1 MSRFLRLAR
10 SAAPASG
17 GSVQPQRQPRAA
29 QRLQSPSPAA
39 RVAAQWLSGARKGH
53 QERGI
58 GNVLRLRPHWTRQ
71 ASQGAARWRIHRR
84 GKLPGRPMVAES
96 HGGLH
101 SAGDNVAA
109 ALHDLSEGSK
119 LPVVIQEHE
128 SGSHGIMDPWQPTL
142 GSQHGYTVRVSSELL
157 GLFRFV
163 ERLKRA
169 RVKEVADALYQVAMS
184 CALFAAMR
192 GVVGPLIQ
200 VFRSQPP
207 DWSKLFMM
215 LSAVDYIAIAYLA
228 YQARKPMLDI
238 VQLAIEPQVRCSRR
252 CSKRLEKLEE
262 IMIVMAGELVRL
274 FKRMRNIALIS
285 AIAQVTQLA
294 VSSLQGVDP
303 DLAAKV
309 ALASE
314 IMKAWVL
321 APWN

>member
-1 MSRFLRLAR
+1 MSCLLHIGR
-10 SAAPASG
+10 SAAPTSG
-17 GSVQPQRQPRAA
+17 SSVQPRRQPRAA
-29 QRLQSPSPAA
+29 QRLQSCRPAA
-39 RVAAQWLSGARKGH
+39 RAAAQWLSGARKG
-53 QERGI
+53 QRERGI
-58 GNVLRLRPHWTRQ
+58 GNVLRLRPRWTRQ
-71 ASQGAARWRIHRR
+71 ASQTAARWRLHKR
-84 GKLPGRPMVAES
+84 GKVTGSPLVAES

-101 SAGDNVAA
+101 SAGDDILAA
-109 ALHDLSEGSK
+109 RHDLSEGSK

-128 SGSHGIMDPWQPTL
+128 SASHGIMDPWQSTL
-142 GSQHGYTVRVSSELL
+142 GSHHGYTMRVSSELL

-169 RVKEVADALYQVAMS
+169 RVKEVADALLQVAMS
-184 CALFAAMR
+184 CAFFAAMR
-192 GVVGPLIQ
+192 GVVGPFIE
-200 VFRSQPP
+200 VFKSQPP
-207 DWSKLFMM
+207 DWSKLLMM

-228 YQARKPMLDI
+228 FQARKPMLDI
-238 VQLAIEPQVRCSRR
+238 VKLAIEPQEDALTA
-252 CSKRLEKLEE
+252 LEKQEE